1 MGTVS
6 EENPCD
12 IQNVTMLPS
21 SLPSPLKSDFIS
33 VIMSMEPKGV
43 GLYDNYRNKSGQNY
57 TFIKIVQEIGG
68 MLDILG
74 LNHLISS
81 FLCFL
86 LIYSPVKSNLV
97 VLLWCFPPTLPAFL
111 LSPSSSLVKNT
122 SSFWP
127 FLSLQ
132 PSRKQGPPSQLCIF
146 VGTQGGNSGS
156 LGLSASCSCPL
167 KSPKKMS
174 GFIGYIS
181 WHSRECQCKTA
192 KMLSPS

>member
-21 SLPSPLKSDFIS
+21 SLPSLLKSDFIS

-74 LNHLISS
+74 LNYLISS

-86 LIYSPVKSNLV
+86 LYLFTSEIKFSGTAV
-97 VLLWCFPPTLPAFL
+97 VFPPHPPRLPIIPVFF
-111 LSPSSSLVKNT
+111 T
-122 SSFWP
+122 S
-127 FLSLQ
+127 
-132 PSRKQGPPSQLCIF
+132 
-146 VGTQGGNSGS
+146 
-156 LGLSASCSCPL
+156 
-167 KSPKKMS
+167 
-174 GFIGYIS
+174 
-181 WHSRECQCKTA
+181 
-192 KMLSPS
+192 